1 MDKTKMTA
9 HQLEITEKM
18 DIITDALQKYL
29 PRFWDSINYRM
40 DMISTLLDNKEY
52 LDDFVD
58 FIQYMEDLSSEDELT
73 LKEGQLFDIITQTLM
88 HDLGGLMKKDEDF
101 LPRVCT
107 SGRHN
112 INVI

>member
-29 PRFWDSINYRM
+29 PSFWDSINYRM
-40 DMISTLLDNKEY
+40 DMISALLDNKEY

-58 FIQYMEDLSSEDELT
+58 FIQYMEDLGNADT
-73 LKEGQLFDIITQTLM
+73 IITQTLM

-107 SGRHN
+107 SGRYN